1 MRVFHKLMDYHLN
14 EAEEGRAKESLGVLR
29 NMVGEQVRSKP
40 RYRCQKCGFTAHSP
54 LLALPVLPLVVH
66 HQTDSRPWTASKI

>member
-40 RYRCQKCGFTAHSP
+40 LSLPEMRVYRSYT
-54 LLALPVLPLVVH
+54 LLALSVLPLVGDH
-66 HQTDSRPWTASKI
+66 

>member
-40 RYRCQKCGFTAHSP
+40 PLSLPEMRVYRSYT
-54 LLALPVLPLVVH
+54 LLALSVLPLVGDH
-66 HQTDSRPWTASKI
+66 

>member
-29 NMVGEQVRSKP
+29 NMVGEQVQQTALPLPEMRLYRS
-40 RYRCQKCGFTAHSP
+40 YAV
-54 LLALPVLPLVVH
+54 LALSVLPLVVNH
-66 HQTDSRPWTASKI
+66 